1 MLKFTEIFYY
11 DEYLEECASTDFLID
26 SDNVNDICAA
36 FERDYT
42 EKRVVYI
49 KLRNGEFW
57 RRVDFDGHWDK
68 EN

>member
-11 DEYLEECASTDFLID
+11 DEYLEEYTSTDFLID
-26 SDNVNDICAA
+26 SNNVNDICAA
-36 FERDYT
+36 FERNYT
-42 EKRVVYI
+42 EKRVTYI

-57 RRVDFDGHWDK
+57 RRVDFNSRWVK